1 MSKNLIEIK
10 KLKKEF
16 KNNNSVVKVLNNVNI
31 NIESG
36 KLVALVGPSGSGKS
50 TFLHLLALLDEPTQ
64 GKIFLFGNSIANIS
78 EDKKNR
84 IIKDYISII
93 FQNNNLLSDFTA
105 LENVAIP
112 LIIRNQN
119 YKNSIEKA
127 KKVLAKVNLSHRLN
141 HFPSD
146 LSGGEQQRV
155 AIARSLVAD
164 TKIIL
169 NFPAHG
175 SGFSQLK
182 SRVIEAMACGSLV
195 LELENKSTSSLFE
208 PGEDYVECSSI
219 DDMVTKS
226 AFYLNNLEEAERIAL
241 NGNKKYL
248 EKYTGNHYWQSV
260 FNNL

>member
-16 KNNNSVVKVLNNVNI
+16 KNNNLVVKVLNNVNI

-50 TFLHLLALLDEPTQ
+50 TFLHLLALLDEPTK
-64 GKIFLFGNSIANIS
+64 GKIFLFGNSTANIS
-78 EDKKNR
+78 EDKKNK

-105 LENVAIP
+105 LENVAMP
-112 LIIRNQN
+112 LIIKNQN

-141 HFPSD
+141 YFPSD

-155 AIARSLVAD
+155 AIARSLAAD

-169 NFPAHG
+169 ADEPTGNLDYKT
-175 SGFSQLK
+175 SNEVFSYFLK
-182 SRVIEAMACGSLV
+182 LKEKNKTILIATHNRELAKKADYTLSL
-195 LELENKSTSSLFE
+195 
-208 PGEDYVECSSI
+208 
-219 DDMVTKS
+219 
-226 AFYLNNLEEAERIAL
+226 A
-241 NGNKKYL
+241 NGNIKRKS
-248 EKYTGNHYWQSV
+248 K
-260 FNNL
+260 

>member
-16 KNNNSVVKVLNNVNI
+16 KNNNLVVKVLNNVNI

-50 TFLHLLALLDEPTQ
+50 TFLHLLALLDEPTK
-64 GKIFLFGNSIANIS
+64 GKIFLFGNSTANIS
-78 EDKKNR
+78 EDKKNK
-84 IIKDYISII
+84 IIKNYISII

-119 YKNSIEKA
+119 YKKSIEKA

-141 HFPSD
+141 YFPSD

-155 AIARSLVAD
+155 AIARSLAAD

-169 NFPAHG
+169 ADEPTGNLDYKT
-175 SGFSQLK
+175 SNEVFSYFLK
-182 SRVIEAMACGSLV
+182 LKEKNKTILIATHNRELAKKADYTLSL
-195 LELENKSTSSLFE
+195 
-208 PGEDYVECSSI
+208 
-219 DDMVTKS
+219 
-226 AFYLNNLEEAERIAL
+226 A
-241 NGNKKYL
+241 NGNIKRKS
-248 EKYTGNHYWQSV
+248 K
-260 FNNL
+260 